1 MSAVILRV
9 SELATRADRENRAR
23 ILRTCF
29 AENDAGTKIGFEKSL
44 FDVCKKLKATRRLSQ

>member
-29 AENDAGTKIGFEKSL
+29 AENDAGTKIGFENLYLAFAKN
-44 FDVCKKLKATRRLSQ
+44 